1 MKGCQ
6 QGFALAE
13 SMAGV
18 VVFAILLIALLNYTQ
33 YITLNFNQIYQ
44 GATAIRVLHNT
55 QEAKAS
61 SIEITT
67 INSEISSL
75 NWQKNEVYL
84 QGLDGCTESTV
95 SLSTGKQQFSL
106 SRWFCK
112 TGERHV
118 SGLSF

>member
-6 QGFALAE
+6 QGFALVE
-13 SMAGV
+13 SMTGV

-44 GATAIRVLHNT
+44 GAMAIRVLHNT
-55 QEAKAS
+55 QEIKAS
-61 SIEITT
+61 SIGIESV
-67 INSEISSL
+67 NSGISNS
-75 NWQKNEVYL
+75 NWQKNEAYL
-84 QGLDGCTESTV
+84 PGSDGCAESII

-112 TGERHV
+112 KGEQHV